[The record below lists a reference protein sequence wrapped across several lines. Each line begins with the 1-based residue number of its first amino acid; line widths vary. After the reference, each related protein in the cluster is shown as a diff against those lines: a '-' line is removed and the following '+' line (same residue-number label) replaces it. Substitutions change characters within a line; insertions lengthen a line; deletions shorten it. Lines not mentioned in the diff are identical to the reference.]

1 MSINPTDPRSPSRQ
15 IADSLRDRI
24 TGGELAP
31 GAALPSEREIVAE
44 FGIAPQTARQAVAL
58 LKAEGL
64 VVGVRGKG
72 VFVREK
78 PPIIRVGSDRFARHH
93 RDSGK
98 AAFQAEVESAGLQW
112 RQEMLELAEVQA
124 PKWVAEWF
132 GIEPGSLVFVRRRRT
147 WIENYPTQ
155 LADSYFRL
163 DDVEGTAIREE
174 NTGPGG
180 SYKRLEEKGYRLT
193 KFREEIEA
201 RMPTPEESAALR
213 LVPGTPV
220 AELHRIAFAEET
232 PVEVFKSV
240 MAADR
245 HVFAYEFPAPE

>member
-1 MSINPTDPRSPSRQ
+1 MTINPNDPRSPSRQ
-15 IADSLRDRI
+15 IADSLRERI
-24 TGGELAP
+24 SRNELAP
-31 GAALPSEREIVAE
+31 GAALPSERELVAE
-44 FGIAPQTARQAVAL
+44 FGTAPQTARQAVAL

-78 PPIIRVGSDRFARHH
+78 PPIIRVGSDRVARHH

-98 AAFQAEVESAGLQW
+98 AAFQAEVEAAGLQW
-112 RQEMLELAEVQA
+112 RQEMLEMADVPA
-124 PKWVAEWF
+124 PAWVAEWF
-132 GIEPGSLVFVRRRRT
+132 GIEAGATVFVRRRRT

-155 LADSYFRL
+155 LADSYFQL
-163 DDVEGTAIREE
+163 HTVEGTAIREE

-201 RMPTPEESAALR
+201 RMPTPDESSALR

-220 AELHRIAFAEET
+220 AELHRIAFVGDD
-232 PVEVFKSV
+232 PVEVFRSV